1 MKKITMMLPAALTF
15 VLGTFADVTIGVSAR
30 TMEKNGGAASI
41 TVSGTGDWTAVSDVK
56 WISIRSGGSGNGAGV
71 VKLAISANTTANTR
85 IGHVNI
91 NGNVYTITQMGIV
104 TEKKNVLSGV
114 QTDTV
119 VILDDSKGVWLL
131 TGDYV
136 VPEGCEL
143 KIKEGVRLVASKKCA
158 ITIQGALDVQGTQE
172 KPVVIKSAISGMG
185 AWEGIKL
192 MRSSA
197 EITYLHISGAKDAIR
212 CEGAELRVWNSTFVR
227 NESVVSSHDGHHVQ
241 FENCFVASNKK
252 VFNVHGCNLELD
264 HCSFI
269 GNKDAVM
276 YGSWGGRTACR
287 DCVIEK
293 NGSGFKG
300 ASDIEMHGCAIQAN
314 GKFDIYNESGT
325 SGDCTGNWWGSQVTT
340 ILKKN
345 GGTKQPKV
353 QGNFVNLSG
362 FLTERP
368 EECGAKDYPAE
379 DLK

>member
-1 MKKITMMLPAALTF
+1 MKSIIMAMVAALF
-15 VLGTFADVTIGVSAR
+15 VGLSAIADVKISVSAR
-30 TMEKNGGAASI
+30 TVDKSGGAAAI
-41 TVSGTGDWTAVSDVK
+41 TVSGTGDWTAVSDVE
-56 WISIRSGGSGNGAGV
+56 WISIRSGASGSGAGV
-71 VKLAISANTTANTR
+71 VRLVISANTTADTR

-91 NGNVYTITQMGIV
+91 NDNVYTVTQQGLVAEGKTIL
-104 TEKKNVLSGV
+104 NGV

-119 VILDDSKGVWLL
+119 VTLDDSKGTWLL

-143 KIKEGVRLVASKKCA
+143 KIKEGVRLVVNKKCA

-172 KPVVIKSAISGMG
+172 KPVVIKPAISGMG

-197 EITYLHISGAKDAIR
+197 EIAYLHISGAKDAIR

-227 NESVVSSHDGHHVQ
+227 NESVLSSHDGHHVQ

-252 VFNVHGCNLELD
+252 VFGVHGCNLELD

-269 GNKDAVM
+269 GNKEAVM
-276 YGSWGGRTACR
+276 YASWGGKTVCR

-293 NGSGFKG
+293 NGYGFKG
-300 ASDIEMHGCAIQAN
+300 DSEIEMHGCTIQAN
-314 GKFDIYNESGT
+314 GKFDIYNGSGT
-325 SGDCTGNWWGSQVTT
+325 SGDCTGNWWGSQITA
-340 ILKKN
+340 ILKRN

-362 FLTERP
+362 FLTEKP
-368 EECGAKDYPAE
+368 KDCGAKDYPAE
-379 DLK
+379 NLK